1 MIEYIY
7 CGTDGGQAEVTEQD
21 RKDAT
26 VAYLSQVSDLRRK
39 TDLKRSKIE
48 ILRDSLSV
56 QSPQLTDMPRNPS
69 PPASAMEEKLVR
81 IMTLEDEVCQ
91 GEMKEAGLKADM
103 MEMIGKVEDVQ
114 EQMVLIG
121 CFLNLKPI
129 KAVAGEMYLAESR
142 VWKIKRSALISMENV
157 LDGEGELERWIR
169 RQKCW
174 I

>member
-7 CGTDGGQAEVTEQD
+7 CGTDGGQVEVTRQD

-26 VAYLSQVSDLRRK
+26 VVYLSQVINLHRK
-39 TDLKRSKIE
+39 TDLKRSMIK
-48 ILRDSLSV
+48 ILRDPLSI
-56 QSPQLTDMPRNPS
+56 QSPQLTDMPKNPS

-81 IMTLEDEVCQ
+81 IMTLEDEICQ
-91 GEMKEAGLKADM
+91 DEKEEAGLKADI
-103 MEMIGKVEDVQ
+103 MEMIGKVEDMQ

-121 CFLNLKPI
+121 CFLNLKKI
-129 KAVAGEMYLAESR
+129 STVADEMCLAESR
-142 VWKIKRSALISMENV
+142 VWKIRRSALISMENI

-169 RQKCW
+169 RKKCW